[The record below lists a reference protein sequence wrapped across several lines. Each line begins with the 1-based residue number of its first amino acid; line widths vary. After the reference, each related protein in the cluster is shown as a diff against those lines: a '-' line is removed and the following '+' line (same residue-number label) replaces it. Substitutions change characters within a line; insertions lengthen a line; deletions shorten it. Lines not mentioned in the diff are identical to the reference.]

1 MKSQEKK
8 LKAIIIDD
16 EERAINTLRSLID
29 MYADDVD
36 IVATCTN
43 VPEGVKAI
51 QTHSPSIVFLD
62 IEMPEYNGFELL
74 EFFREI
80 DFEII
85 FVTAYNDYAIR
96 AFEASAIDYLLKPV
110 DIDLLVNA
118 IEKAKN
124 KIGQDH
130 IKLKM
135 EILREKYQS
144 NQFKKIALPTSEGL
158 FFIET
163 KEIIYLEADG
173 SYTEVWLSHGSKMVI
188 SKKLKFFEEVLQDDP
203 SFFRSHRSYIV
214 NINRI
219 NQYSKRE
226 SMISLE
232 NGKSVMISRNRK
244 AEFEQQLKD
253 LNISV
258 G

>member
-1 MKSQEKK
+1 MNNQEGKI
-8 LKAIIIDD
+8 KALIIDD
-16 EERAINTLRSLID
+16 EKRAINTLRSLLE
-29 MYADDVD
+29 MYVENVE

-51 QTHSPSIVFLD
+51 QSHAPQIVFLD
-62 IEMPEYNGFELL
+62 IEMPEYNGFQLL
-74 EFFREI
+74 DFFRNI

-85 FVTAYNDYAIR
+85 FITAYNDYAIR

-110 DIDLLVNA
+110 DIDLLKKAV
-118 IEKAKN
+118 EKATE
-124 KIGQDH
+124 KIGREYV
-130 IKLKM
+130 KLKM

-144 NQFKKIALPTSEGL
+144 NQFKKIALPTAEGL
-158 FFIET
+158 FFVET
-163 KEIIYLEADG
+163 KEIVLLEADG

-188 SKKLKFFEEVLQDDP
+188 SKKLKFFEEVLQDNP
-203 SFFRSHRSYIV
+203 GFFRSHRSYIV

-219 NQYSKRE
+219 NKYSKRE

-232 NGKSVMISRNRK
+232 NGKSVMISRNKK
-244 AEFEQQLKD
+244 AEFEKQLKD